1 MFENT
6 ILRSSKDSSPISAGQ
21 IAEALL
27 YYQRVHIFIG
37 RGTLFN
43 LIQQLGINRFLALLE
58 RPEISAVYC
67 EEMLFVSSDPEE
79 RAPFYSLLT
88 AFFAGTQNHGKLRK
102 LQDRLEW
109 ELKQKGYRES
119 EAMRFSRIFTQKVP
133 KRKFSGDYFL
143 KGGIVSAA
151 KSDLLDDVF
160 VRKVMRSII
169 TNETGDDTLCDN
181 LKFEVIDS
189 INGQLFVDTNIDLGL
204 INQRRLRLQSSAEP
218 LTIAHL
224 LSKIL
229 NARADLALASFYG
242 GDFVTSEISSSIIQ
256 VRHAELLKRTYLNAE
271 MRQEFTN
278 IVLPDSPSI
287 SEVIDSGERTFDEFL
302 KLLDEAKKF
311 KKWINGVNPD
321 EGLIRSYQQDISSPG
336 WIQKLPAK
344 VLRYVFTSQ
353 IGDFTEN
360 PLVEK
365 IAGLADSFII
375 GKLLK
380 GWKPNHFV
388 DNKLSKF
395 VE

>member
-6 ILRSSKDSSPISAGQ
+6 ILRSSKDNSPISAGQ

-27 YYQRVHIFIG
+27 YYQKVHIFID

-43 LIQQLGINRFLALLE
+43 LIQQLGIDRFLVLLE

-67 EEMLFVSSDPEE
+67 EEILCVSSDSEG
-79 RAPFYSLLT
+79 RSPFYGLFT
-88 AFFAGTQNHGKLRK
+88 ALFAGTQSHGKLRN
-102 LQDRLEW
+102 LQDRLEL

-119 EAMRFSRIFTQKVP
+119 EAMRFSRIFTKKVP
-133 KRKFSGDYFL
+133 KRKLSGNYFL

-160 VRKVMRSII
+160 IKKAMHSII
-169 TNETGDDTLCDN
+169 ASITGDNTFGDN
-181 LKFEVIDS
+181 LKFEVTDS
-189 INGQLFVDTNIDLGL
+189 INGQLFVDTNINLGL
-204 INQRRLRLQSSAEP
+204 INQRRLRLQPSAEP

-242 GDFVTSEISSSIIQ
+242 GDFVTSEVSSSVIQ
-256 VRHAELLKRTYLNAE
+256 VRHAELLRRSNINAE
-271 MRQEFTN
+271 MRQQFTK

-311 KKWINGVNPD
+311 KKWISGVNPD
-321 EGLIRSYQQDISSPG
+321 EGLIRSYQQDVSSPG

-353 IGDFTEN
+353 IGDLTDD

-375 GKLLK
+375 DKFLK
-380 GWKPNHFV
+380 GWKPNHFI